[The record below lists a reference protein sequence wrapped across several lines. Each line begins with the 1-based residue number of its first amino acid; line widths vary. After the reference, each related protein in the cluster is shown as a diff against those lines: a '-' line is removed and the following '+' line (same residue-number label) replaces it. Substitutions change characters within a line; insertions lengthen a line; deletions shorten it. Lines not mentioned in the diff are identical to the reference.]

1 MANEINVFEMTNT
14 ALKSLYTES
23 AKPTKSVKESVKRK
37 KATKKEAVKRI
48 PKFASSKIRIE
59 SLSFM
64 KEADEEEFTFE
75 PEDEVVVVI
84 DPEMEEVP
92 ATEEEAQEAAEEL
105 VGCDICKCSICGA
118 NYACDCE
125 ETIEEDVDGE
135 VQTVVVDGVC
145 PVCGEEGTQIV
156 VGEIVPVD
164 GEVDEEEFVDDE
176 EIVDDDDEVE
186 VTDDEFEFDDEG
198 EIEEES
204 YDKSKKREACNK
216 KEGCDEEDDKKA
228 QRKEAVRRTVK
239 SASMKA
245 KRENARQT
253 MRRPA
258 KRVTEKKAMRRPMN
272 RRVAEKTSRPVR
284 EFKLDEVKL
293 SRLFTKFAKENYSNV
308 ASVRFTKGN
317 LRNGKLTL
325 EGVVRTAKGSK
336 RTIKL
341 VAENYKK
348 TDKRI
353 RFVEYGPFTESVK
366 TNGKSFVVECAYKA
380 GVVTPMSLRYNFKAV
395 DMTETPKRPV
405 RESKGMRRTMTKR
418 TSTMKEM
425 FEVKGIVK

>member
-14 ALKSLYTES
+14 ALKSLYD
-23 AKPTKSVKESVKRK
+23 APKKSVKESVKRK

-48 PKFASSKIRIE
+48 PKFASSNIRIE

-75 PEDEVVVVI
+75 PDDEVVVVI

-92 ATEEEAQEAAEEL
+92 ATEEEAQEAADEL
-105 VGCDICKCSICGA
+105 VGCEICKCSICGA

-176 EIVDDDDEVE
+176 EIVDDNGDVE
-186 VTDDEFEFDDEG
+186 ITDDEFEFDDEG

-204 YDKSKKREACNK
+204 CGKKKKESCSK
-216 KEGCDEEDDKKA
+216 KEGCDEEDEKKA
-228 QRKEAVRRTVK
+228 QRKENVRRAVK
-239 SASMKA
+239 SASIRA
-245 KRENARQT
+245 KKENASRKP
-253 MRRPA
+253 MRKPTR
-258 KRVTEKKAMRRPMN
+258 KVMERKAMCRPMN
-272 RRVAEKTSRPVR
+272 KRVAEKASRPVR
-284 EFKLDEVKL
+284 EFKFDEAKL

-341 VAENYKK
+341 VSENYKK

-366 TNGKSFVVECAYKA
+366 TNNRSFVVECAYKA

-395 DMTETPKRPV
+395 DMTETTKRPV
-405 RESKGMRRTMTKR
+405 KESKGMRRTMTKR

-425 FEVKGIVK
+425 FEVRGIVK